1 MFRQKQVQFAQ
12 AVPFLVGILVI
23 LALVISGCGR
33 STPAPTPAET
43 TGNLP
48 PAPSVDQA
56 QPLIEKGGCGS
67 CHIIPGIEGA
77 TGTIGPSWCDPAEEV
92 QAGEEDVE
100 FLRESILDP
109 NAEIAPGYP
118 ANLMPQNFGQIFTDE
133 EIDLLA
139 AFIANLK
146 CE

>member
-1 MFRQKQVQFAQ
+1 MLRQRRIQFAQ
-12 AVPFLVGILVI
+12 AIPVLVSTLVI
-23 LALVISGCGR
+23 LALVTSGCGR
-33 STPAPTPAET
+33 FTSASAPAET

-48 PAPSVDQA
+48 PAPSVDEVK
-56 QPLIEKGGCGS
+56 PLIARGECGR
-67 CHIIPGIEGA
+67 CHFIPGIEGA
-77 TGTIGPSWCDPAEEV
+77 TGTTGPSWCDPAEEV